1 MAQQN
6 SFDIVSEVNMQ
17 EVDNALNQAQKEVV
31 QRYDLKDSKSTINF
45 DQKEKIV
52 TVSSLNEFTLK
63 SVIDVLQNKFIK
75 RGIHLK
81 SLEYSP
87 VEQAAGGT
95 SRQKITLR
103 VGIDKENA
111 KNLVKI
117 IKDSKLKVQAQIMEE
132 QVRVSGKDRD
142 ELQAVIAKL
151 KALDFP
157 LPLQF
162 TNYRS

>member
-52 TVSSLNEFTLK
+52 TVSSLNEFTLN

-95 SRQKITLR
+95 ARQKITLR